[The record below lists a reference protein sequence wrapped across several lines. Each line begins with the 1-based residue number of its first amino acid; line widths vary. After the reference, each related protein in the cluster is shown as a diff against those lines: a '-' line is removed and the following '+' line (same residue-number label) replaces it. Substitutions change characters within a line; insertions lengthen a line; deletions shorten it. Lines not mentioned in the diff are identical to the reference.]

1 MVALRDGQDHALRAR
16 VLEFLRSRT
25 DDIVERWVAE
35 VTSAPYTRIAD
46 FSLPKEARISRLKR
60 CFAALL
66 ELAAKP
72 NDAVAREMLRMD
84 VRSEQLRSMGLV
96 KMVSNQ
102 HALRYLLVDLVEAEY
117 DGAEEAFAKALVEQM
132 VDMCVE
138 ETAILVEQYVEAQR
152 VLSRFSWDPQNGMAD
167 AEQVHAAFCRNA
179 MEYFD
184 ADMVALFRLNPE
196 AKELVCISCFAKG
209 MGISRNTRI
218 HMRTLPIAARAV
230 SDARPIS
237 CLDMKDERKVR
248 LVGSATV
255 KHCVAVPL
263 MRDGDVMGIMFVGD
277 NSRAHDF
284 SSEEVAMAEELAR
297 LVVGALESAEML
309 RELSF
314 RSRAQKALIET
325 AANMQKEID
334 SGEIYRILAT
344 KLLELIP
351 SHEVAFY
358 VFDWQ
363 RNVGNPVYATGPY
376 AAETM
381 ADRDFPADVGV
392 VGAVARSRRAEIIP
406 DTEMDERAEVIP
418 DTPATHTAMLAVPL
432 LGRKEV
438 LGVIELLRYLPE
450 GYAPEELEIASMFAS
465 HASVALENARLL
477 NEMRHVR
484 DEIELHMDLLT
495 HDIAN
500 YSTPLLGY
508 LESLRA
514 REPADEATGAAI
526 DRSMVQV
533 ESIARMIGM
542 VRTLAK
548 LRSMERGELRR
559 MDMRVAIDDAVRAVG
574 RYRIS
579 DRLEVSVDLEHD
591 EMPVMAD
598 ELLPEL
604 FSNMFF
610 TAVRPDRRD
619 RVQLV
624 IREDHGSSAD
634 DVWWIRVTHPERH
647 IPDRLK
653 REILRVAKA
662 SKSELT
668 GGFGIGLASARG
680 IAERYNGKLWITDV
694 NPADPSEGS
703 VFNVKIPKAR

>member
-1 MVALRDGQDHALRAR
+1 MAALKDGQDPAFRAR

-46 FSLPKEARISRLKR
+46 FSLPKEARTSRLKR
-60 CFAALL
+60 GFASLL

-96 KMVSNQ
+96 RIVSNQ
-102 HALRYLLVDLVEAEY
+102 HALRHVLLDVVEAEY
-117 DGAEEAFAKALVEQM
+117 DGPEEAFAKALVEQM
-132 VDMCVE
+132 IDVCVE

-152 VLSRFSWDPQNGMAD
+152 VLSRFSWDPQNGIAD
-167 AEQVHAAFCRNA
+167 AEQVNAAFCRNA

-184 ADMVALFRLNPE
+184 GDLVALFRLNRE
-196 AKELVCISCFAKG
+196 AGELVCLSCFAKG

-218 HMRTLPIAARAV
+218 HLRTLPIAARAV
-230 SDARPIS
+230 TEARPVS
-237 CLDMKDERKVR
+237 CLDMKDERKVK
-248 LVGSATV
+248 LVGGATV

-263 MRDGDVMGIMFVGD
+263 MQDGDVMGIMFVGD
-277 NSRAHDF
+277 NSRVHDF

-314 RSRAQKALIET
+314 RSRAQRALIET

-344 KLLELIP
+344 KLMELIP

-363 RNVGNPVYATGPY
+363 RKVGNPVYATGPY

-381 ADRDFPADVGV
+381 ADRDFPADVGM
-392 VGAVARSRRAEIIP
+392 VGAVARSRRAEIVA
-406 DTEMDERAEVIP
+406 DTELDERAEVIP

-450 GYAPEELEIASMFAS
+450 GFVPEELEIASMFAS

-484 DEIELHMDLLT
+484 DEVELHMDLLT

-500 YSTPLLGY
+500 YTTPLLGY
-508 LESLRA
+508 LESLRD
-514 REPADEATGAAI
+514 RESTDDATNAAVG
-526 DRSMVQV
+526 RSMAQV

-542 VRTLAK
+542 VRTLTK
-548 LRSMERGELRR
+548 LRSIERSELRR
-559 MDMRVAIDDAVRAVG
+559 MDMRAAIDGAVKAVRK
-574 RYRIS
+574 YRIS
-579 DRLEVSVDLEHD
+579 DRLDIRVDLEHD

-604 FSNMFF
+604 FSNLFF

-619 RVQLV
+619 TVQLLV
-624 IREDHGSSAD
+624 REDHGSSVE
-634 DVWWIRVTHPERH
+634 DVWWVRVTHPDRH

-653 REILRVAKA
+653 REILRIAKT

-680 IAERYNGKLWITDV
+680 IAERYDGKLWITDV

-703 VFNVKIPKAR
+703 VFNVRIPKA